1 MIADQEVVGIGS
13 IRVGIGRGAQDYGD
27 REKGRRGYANEVAP
41 NMPA

>member
-1 MIADQEVVGIGS
+1 MITDQE
-13 IRVGIGRGAQDYGD
+13 RVGIGVGRTRRGAQDYGD